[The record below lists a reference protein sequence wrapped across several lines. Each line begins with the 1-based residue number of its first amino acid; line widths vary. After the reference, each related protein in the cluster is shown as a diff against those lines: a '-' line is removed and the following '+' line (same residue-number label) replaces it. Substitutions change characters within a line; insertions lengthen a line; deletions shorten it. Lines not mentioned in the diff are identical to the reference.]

1 MRYWLLVGPQKRHIF
16 PGNHM
21 QLPNTAHQILAISSL
36 MFLPWTSSLGFHDF
50 QKMKISNVKI
60 YRLDSIFSLILFLLF
75 CYTTQ
80 LVGP

>member
-21 QLPNTAHQILAISSL
+21 PLPNTAHQILAISSL

-50 QKMKISNVKI
+50 QKMKISNVKNTVQSVYFYI
-60 YRLDSIFSLILFLLF
+60 TYFHFLEIME
-75 CYTTQ
+75 T
-80 LVGP
+80 